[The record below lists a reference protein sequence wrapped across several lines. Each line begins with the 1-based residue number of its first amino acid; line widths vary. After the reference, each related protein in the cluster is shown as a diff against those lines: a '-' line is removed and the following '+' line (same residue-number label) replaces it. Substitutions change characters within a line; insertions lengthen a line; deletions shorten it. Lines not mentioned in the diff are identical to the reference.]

1 MDTAMRRRTDQKD
14 KTYFRSERLF
24 CMNGQWYFCAR
35 EGDHGPYASRDAA
48 ERALKRFVNDKV
60 ELDGFQKS
68 RVHDQNAP
76 RLTTLAERM
85 AKTTNGR
92 SRPRDTSEL
101 LI

>member
-1 MDTAMRRRTDQKD
+1 MRRRTDLKD

-35 EGDHGPYASRDAA
+35 EGDHGPYASRDTA
-48 ERALKRFVNDKV
+48 ERALKRFVNEKV
-60 ELDGFQKS
+60 ELDRFQRS
-68 RVHDQNAP
+68 RVPGQP
-76 RLTTLAERM
+76 GKLTTIAQRASGVE
-85 AKTTNGR
+85 NGR

>member
-1 MDTAMRRRTDQKD
+1 MRRREDQKD

-24 CMNGQWYFCAR
+24 CMNGQWYFCTR
-35 EGDHGPYASRDAA
+35 EGDYGPYASKDIA

-60 ELDGFQKS
+60 ELDGFQRS
-68 RVHDQNAP
+68 RVADDKP
-76 RLTTLAERM
+76 GKPTLAERLSLSH
-85 AKTTNGR
+85 NVR